1 MFACHTPPRAIAGPD
16 RQMLLCRRMLRLR
29 PKDDDD
35 DDGDERRNEGISDVS
50 DELRFGREDGEKATW
65 KADYVLIGRSGK
77 TRIVS
82 SGETKE
88 MENGR
93 VFC

>member
-1 MFACHTPPRAIAGPD
+1 MFACHTPRRAIAGTD

-29 PKDDDD
+29 PKDDD

-50 DELRFGREDGEKATW
+50 DELRFGREDGERATW